1 MNDQVNLSID
11 GHVKIWDPVSRE
23 VYVDKHNAINA
34 ETMSLV
40 AAHMLQGN
48 NNAYIYEMH
57 FGNGGAIIDE
67 TGNITYKDVSLNLEA
82 GTLAGLYNP
91 TYFKVVDAPLDPENG
106 ANPDN
111 EDPTKNK
118 VEIVHT
124 EGLKYTDLV
133 ITCTLKQDEPDA
145 NSPGNLVTPAVQ
157 RGLDDAPDFTGEFI
171 FNELGLRSKGTG
183 SLPSYLLSQI
193 VFHPVQKSAN
203 RVIQVV
209 YTLRLRVT

>member
-23 VYVDKHNAINA
+23 VYVDQHNAINA
-34 ETMSLV
+34 ETMSII
-40 AAHMLQGN
+40 AARMLQGN
-48 NNAYIYEMH
+48 NDTYIYEMH
-57 FGNGGAIIDE
+57 FGNGGAIIDT
-67 TGNITYKDVSLNLEA
+67 TGNITYRDASLNLEA
-82 GTLAGLYNP
+82 GTAAGLFNP
-91 TYFKVVDAPLDPENG
+91 TYSKVVAGSLDPENG
-106 ANPDN
+106 ADPEN
-111 EDPTKNK
+111 EDPTRNK
-118 VEIVHT
+118 VETAHT
-124 EGLKYTDLV
+124 PGLKYTDLV
-133 ITCTLKQDEPDA
+133 ITCTLEQDEPAGQLNVDNA
-145 NSPGNLVTPAVQ
+145 DMKVDILTN
-157 RGLDDAPDFTGEFI
+157 PDGEFI